1 MDVTQ
6 GVGHSLERLD
16 TGHIDELPAERK
28 KSHTQTAAPECKVKR
43 GLAQVEQIA
52 RQMREDAADLDRKHG
67 LPSHHVEKLKEI
79 GYPSWNVPEEY
90 GGLAMPLTSW
100 LKAQELL
107 AQANPSVALGMG
119 WHMSII
125 HELAERRTWPEGT
138 FAEVCRRIVHE
149 GGLLNRAVM
158 EVGGGS
164 PSRGGKTRTTAKPI
178 ESGGYVVSGRKTF
191 TTFAP
196 LLEWF
201 IVTAALEDSED
212 VIELL
217 IPHDAAGVSIEWTWN
232 MAGMRG
238 TASHDLVLEQ
248 VKVTED
254 ALLYRHNQRDRSLPN
269 PYLLHIPACYLGIA
283 TAARDEA
290 IAFATAYTPPS
301 LSEPIASTPNVERY
315 LGEIELEWTAAR
327 RFLYG
332 VAKSWEVGGAEREA
346 LRAVDLAAA
355 KVFVVQAAQSIVD
368 KAMRIVGAYSLR
380 MDHPLQRMYRDV
392 RFGLHNP
399 PMEDIAL
406 TQLARA
412 SVQDWKSR
420 NLS

>member
-1 MDVTQ
+1 MTQ
-6 GVGHSLERLD
+6 G
-16 TGHIDELPAERK
+16 TGHTLRERGDEQKGVETEQQHLQKQRVVPD
-28 KSHTQTAAPECKVKR
+28 CKVKR
-43 GLAQVEQIA
+43 GLLQVEQIVKH
-52 RQMREDAADLDRKHG
+52 MHEDAAELDAKHG
-67 LPSHHVEKLKEI
+67 LPAHHVAKLKEI
-79 GYPSWNVPEEY
+79 GYPAWNVPEEY
-90 GGLAMPLTSW
+90 GGQAMPLTAW

-119 WHMSII
+119 WHMSIV
-125 HELAERRTWPEGT
+125 HELAERRTWPETT
-138 FAEVCRRIVHE
+138 FADVCRRIALE

-164 PSRGGKTRTTAKPI
+164 PSRGGKTHTTAKPI
-178 ESGGYVVSGRKTF
+178 PGGGGYVVDGRKTF

-201 IVTAALEDSED
+201 IVTATLEDNEE

-217 IPHDAAGVSIEWTWN
+217 IPHDSPGVSIEWTWN

-248 VKVTED
+248 VRVSKD
-254 ALLYRHNQRDRSLPN
+254 ALLYKHNQRDRPLLN

-290 IAFATAYTPPS
+290 IAFATSYTPPS
-301 LSEPIASTPNVERY
+301 LSEPIVSTSNVERH
-315 LGEIELEWTAAR
+315 LGEIELEWIAAR
-327 RFLYG
+327 RLLYS
-332 VAKSWEVGGAEREA
+332 VAKSWEAGGAERSE
-346 LRAVDLAAA
+346 LRAADLAAA
-355 KVFVVQAAQSIVD
+355 KVFVVQSAQSIVD
-368 KAMRIVGAYSLR
+368 KAMRIVGAHSLR
-380 MDHPLQRMYRDV
+380 LDHPLQRMYRDV

-399 PMEDIAL
+399 PMEDVAL

-412 SVQDWKSR
+412 SVQQWQAR
-420 NLS
+420 NQS